1 MRFIINALIVFGVIW
16 ILIFLATLFGLI
28 GVIVFRILIIV
39 SIPLLIVLGLCKLIK
54 G

>member
-16 ILIFLATLFGLI
+16 ILMFLGTLFGLI

-39 SIPLLIVLGLCKLIK
+39 GIPVLIIWGLYKLIK